1 MLLNFNPCRR
11 VGGGGGVA
19 MAEGMFEGNLRGGTG
34 ACLVG
39 KKNDDIPGRANSKAL
54 LPSHMAPL
62 YK

>member
-1 MLLNFNPCRR
+1 MC
-11 VGGGGGVA
+11 VA
-19 MAEGMFEGNLRGGTG
+19 MAEGMFEGTLRGGTG

-54 LPSHMAPL
+54 LLSHMASL